1 MRKYTSV
8 IITAALLASLLPAPA
23 AVAQSCV
30 LGAANTVAGLGTQVT
45 LMGCEANKSYTLTMQ
60 APAGAPYTQSIVT
73 NEQGDAATLIPG
85 KSATIA
91 GQYRIQAGDATATFS
106 VTPDKIDDASSVL
119 SASATSVAVGGT
131 VTVTAILRDRYEN
144 AIADR
149 PVIALLSNR
158 PEDRVQANA
167 QQSDSMGRMTWLVT
181 AATAGTMNLT
191 AYDILS
197 AKALS
202 ARIDVTVGGGGSRV
216 FAAALTGNERGGTL
230 PVDRFEIL
238 IGDETLQDALA
249 DRRKNISVRANEL
262 FTVTIVALDANDAV
276 VEDYLETVIMTS
288 SDGEAEFPRKGIDP
302 SNPDEAP
309 VAFRPVD
316 LGARKIPLGF
326 LFRNGGQQTINI
338 HEQGN
343 SGIKGSFALS
353 VEGGGTSGG
362 DKIIIDEPKAEAVL
376 RPTIDAAGGRS
387 VLVKGKAPSL
397 INLVVDGG
405 SEQVIDGSKEDYSFA
420 INVPLNPNHKEVTLI
435 VGARDSS
442 LRSSPVHFFIDMDAP
457 AITGASFNPESGY
470 AGEEVVITMHSE
482 TKLSSATATVDGTAI
497 TLTESQTESGT
508 YIGTFMAGDDEKTYT
523 FTFLAMDSVG
533 NASTPLQAQWSAH
546 KRKPGKVLNV
556 KASGK
561 PQGVMVEW
569 EAPEGKMSIG
579 QYKIYIADKED
590 PENILYSVETKR
602 NVNSALI
609 KDLQLGREYA
619 FTLTA
624 VNTEGQESEERSD
637 PAFAG
642 PQGLSL
648 RATPDDGKVFLEWT
662 PPLNLPLAQYIL
674 KYGTAPEDYTETR
687 TLNPAL
693 HSHEVDDLIDGV
705 AYEFLLIP
713 VDVTGKVRED
723 LDAGVAATPD
733 GDAGYHA
740 AAGDPVPPNLI
751 GTDGG
756 DGEPHP
762 GANLTPPPETS
773 PAGLPL
779 PVMAGLVV
787 LALILVFFWKHY
799 SHQRKMAH
807 EFLAMMENRYRS

>member
-8 IITAALLASLLPAPA
+8 LITAALLATLLPAPA

-45 LMGCEANKSYTLTMQ
+45 LKGCEANKSYTLTMQ
-60 APAGAPYTQSIVT
+60 GPAGAPYTQSIVT

-91 GQYRIQAGDATATFS
+91 GQYRIQAGDATAAFS

-131 VTVTAILRDRYEN
+131 VTVTAILRDKYEN

-181 AATAGTMNLT
+181 AATAGSMNLT

-202 ARIDVTVGGGGSRV
+202 ARIDVSVGGGGSRV
-216 FAAALTGNERGGTL
+216 YAAALTGNERGGTI

-238 IGDETLQDALA
+238 IGDEKLSDVL
-249 DRRKNISVRANEL
+249 DGKRRNISVKANEL
-262 FTVTIVALDANDAV
+262 FTVTIVALDSKGDP

-302 SNPDEAP
+302 AKPDEAP
-309 VAFRPVD
+309 IVFRPVD
-316 LGARKIPLGF
+316 LGARKLPLGF
-326 LFRNGGQQTINI
+326 LFRNGGQQTIDVQ
-338 HEQGN
+338 EQGN
-343 SGIKGSFALS
+343 PGIEGSFTIT
-353 VEGGGTSGG
+353 VEGGGSSGG
-362 DKIIIDEPKAEAVL
+362 GKIVILDPK
-376 RPTIDAAGGRS
+376 DRS
-387 VLVKGKAPSL
+387 VIGATTVRLQGNAPSL
-397 INLVVDGG
+397 INLKVKGG
-405 SEQVIDGSKEDYSFA
+405 SGTINGGSDAEGVFR
-420 INVPLNPNHKEVTLI
+420 IEVPLHAGDKEATLI
-435 VGARDSS
+435 VSS
-442 LRSSPVHFFIDMDAP
+442 ENGTYESEPVHFFIDMDAP
-457 AITGASFNPESGY
+457 VISGASFNPESGY
-470 AGEEVVITMHSE
+470 AGEEVTITMRSE
-482 TKLSSATATVDGTAI
+482 PKLTSSTATVDGTAI
-497 TLTESQTESGT
+497 TLTESATEPGVYT
-508 YIGTFMAGDDEKTYT
+508 GKFTAGADEKSYT
-523 FTFLAMDSVG
+523 FTFLALDSVG
-533 NASTPLQAQWSAH
+533 NASPPLQAQWSAH

-556 KASGK
+556 KASSK

-648 RATPDDGKVFLEWT
+648 KATPDGGKVFLEWT

-693 HSHEVDDLIDGV
+693 HSYEVDDLIDGV

-713 VDVTGKVRED
+713 VDVTGKVRDD
-723 LDAGVAATPD
+723 LDAVVTGTPN
-733 GDAGYHA
+733 GGAGYHPS
-740 AAGDPVPPNLI
+740 AGDPVPPNLI

-756 DGEPHP
+756 ETEPHP
-762 GANLTPPPETS
+762 GANLNPPPETS

-779 PVMAGLVV
+779 PVMAGMVV
-787 LALILVFFWKHY
+787 LALMLVFFWRHY
-799 SHQRKMAH
+799 SHQRRMAH